1 MLWTAAPGLA
11 DIHEFHVVL
20 GQSGLMAWAETP
32 YSYLAMT
39 KESEYSEEDRLEV
52 RAGKHK
58 YLFVYP
64 FEKKREWYR
73 LPAEERM
80 RIMREHIEIGRRYPQ
95 ISINTT
101 YSFGLDDQEF
111 VVSFECDEPGDFLDL
126 VHELR
131 PSESS
136 AYTLRDTPIFTCIAS
151 SVRHALDALDGEA
164 PMTAASTDGNGLAT
178 ARRPRSLLITANV
191 HSDQELRVA
200 IVGAGPAGFYAAGHL
215 LAADAAASAWTCSTA
230 CRRRSG
236 SCAPA
241 SRPDH
246 PKIKSVV
253 RVYEK
258 TAAKEGFRFFGGVEL
273 GRDLHRADLLER
285 YHAVIYAIGAA
296 IDRRLGIPGED
307 LPGSEAAT
315 DFVGWYNGHPDYPD
329 REFDLQ
335 LRAGRRRRQ
344 RQRRDRLRADAR
356 AERRGAAHD
365 RLRRPCDRRAGLR
378 RRQGDRDPRPP
389 WAGAGG
395 LHEPR
400 AAGARRA
407 RAGGRDRR
415 PGGRRAGRGLAGVAR
430 LRRGRQDVTRER
442 ADPARVRGARARPE
456 SRSGSCCGS

>member
-1 MLWTAAPGLA
+1 MKPNASGPGACASRSIAGGFASGCGPGQKTIAARGRGCRGGCAGSDGRSGRRPGGERQARARDLGGAKPPYWCAGHEPQCRQVHVPEGRPCLAAPAAGERETHKREFEAACENFAADRFLRAYSLVGTRGDADLMLWTAAPGLA

-80 RIMREHIEIGRRYPQ
+80 RIMREHIAIGRRYPQ

-164 PMTAASTDGNGLAT
+164 PVDDERPDGNGL
-178 ARRPRSLLITANV
+178 V
-191 HSDQELRVA
+191 
-200 IVGAGPAGFYAAGHL
+200 
-215 LAADAAASAWTCSTA
+215 
-230 CRRRSG
+230 
-236 SCAPA
+236 
-241 SRPDH
+241 
-246 PKIKSVV
+246 
-253 RVYEK
+253 
-258 TAAKEGFRFFGGVEL
+258 
-273 GRDLHRADLLER
+273 
-285 YHAVIYAIGAA
+285 
-296 IDRRLGIPGED
+296 
-307 LPGSEAAT
+307 
-315 DFVGWYNGHPDYPD
+315 
-329 REFDLQ
+329 
-335 LRAGRRRRQ
+335 AGRRS
-344 RQRRDRLRADAR
+344 
-356 AERRGAAHD
+356 
-365 RLRRPCDRRAGLR
+365 P
-378 RRQGDRDPRPP
+378 
-389 WAGAGG
+389 
-395 LHEPR
+395 
-400 AAGARRA
+400 
-407 RAGGRDRR
+407 
-415 PGGRRAGRGLAGVAR
+415 
-430 LRRGRQDVTRER
+430 
-442 ADPARVRGARARPE
+442 
-456 SRSGSCCGS
+456 